1 MGFEETASAV
11 SFFMLINRDM
21 TALNRNPSNT
31 NFLQPNKFTLNFS
44 RAPNL
49 QYFAQTISLPGL
61 STSEI
66 PVNNPFV
73 ELYAPGEKSIYDTL
87 NVTFIVDAELQSWL
101 EIHDWIRAMT
111 FPTEFE
117 EYQSLSKLTQF
128 NSAQVTKTPQYA
140 DASVTILS
148 ASNKP
153 YYRFNF
159 KNLFPISIGG
169 FVMSTTD
176 TPDTVI
182 TSDATFR
189 FTYYNVERLI

>member
-1 MGFEETASAV
+1 MGFRETPSGV
-11 SFFMLINRDM
+11 SFFTHINRDM
-21 TALNRNPSNT
+21 TVLTRSPTNPNS
-31 NFLQPNKFTLNFS
+31 LQPNKFTLNFS

-49 QYFAQTISLPGL
+49 QYFCQTISLPGL

-73 ELYAPGEKSIYDTL
+73 ELYAPGEKAIYDVL

-111 FPTEFE
+111 FPTEYE

-128 NSAQVTKTPQYA
+128 NTAQATKTPQYA

-159 KNLFPISIGG
+159 KDLFPISIGG
-169 FVMSTTD
+169 FVMSSTD
-176 TPDTVI
+176 TPDTII

>member
-1 MGFEETASAV
+1 
-11 SFFMLINRDM
+11 M
-21 TALNRNPSNT
+21 TALTRNPSNT
-31 NFLQPNKFTLNFS
+31 NPLQPNKFTLNFS

-49 QYFAQTISLPGL
+49 QYFCQTISLPGI

-73 ELYAPGEKSIYDTL
+73 ELYAPGEKTIYDVL
-87 NVTFIVDAELQSWL
+87 NVTFIVDAELQGWL
-101 EIHDWIRAMT
+101 EIHDWLRAMT

-128 NSAQVTKTPQYA
+128 NTAQVTKTPQYA
-140 DASVTILS
+140 DGSVTILS

-159 KNLFPISIGG
+159 KDLFPISIGG
-169 FVMSTTD
+169 FVMSTTH
-176 TPDTVI
+176 TPDTII

>member
-1 MGFEETASAV
+1 MSA
-11 SFFMLINRDM
+11 LD
-21 TALNRNPSNT
+21 RNPT
-31 NFLQPNKFTLNFS
+31 NPNSLQSNKFTLNFS

-49 QYFAQTISLPGL
+49 QYFCQTISLPGI

-73 ELYAPGEKSIYDTL
+73 ELYAPGEKAIYDVL
-87 NVTFIVDAELQSWL
+87 SITFIVDAELRSWL
-101 EIHDWIRAMT
+101 EIHDWLRAMT

-117 EYQSLSKLTQF
+117 EYQQLGSLNRFDATRLST
-128 NSAQVTKTPQYA
+128 TPQYS

-153 YYRFNF
+153 YYKFNF

-169 FVMSTTD
+169 FVMSSTEG
-176 TPDTVI
+176 PDSII

-189 FTYYNVERLI
+189 FTYYNVEKLF

>member
-1 MGFEETASAV
+1 
-11 SFFMLINRDM
+11 M
-21 TALNRNPSNT
+21 TALTRNPINPNS
-31 NFLQPNKFTLNFS
+31 LQPNKFTLNFS

-49 QYFAQTISLPGL
+49 QYFCQTISLPGI

-73 ELYAPGEKSIYDTL
+73 ELYAPGEKTIYDVL
-87 NVTFIVDAELQSWL
+87 NITFIVDAELQGWL
-101 EIHDWIRAMT
+101 EIHDWLRAMT

-117 EYQSLSKLTQF
+117 EYQSLGKLSQF
-128 NSAQVTKTPQYA
+128 TTAQASKTPQYT

-159 KNLFPISIGG
+159 KDIFPISIGG

>member
-1 MGFEETASAV
+1 MGFKETASAV
-11 SFFMLINRDM
+11 SFFAYINRDM
-21 TALNRNPSNT
+21 TILSRNPINPNS
-31 NFLQPNKFTLNFS
+31 LQPNKFTLNFS

-49 QYFAQTISLPGL
+49 QYFCQTISLPGI

-73 ELYAPGEKSIYDTL
+73 ELYAPGEKTIYDVL
-87 NVTFIVDAELQSWL
+87 NVTFIVDAELQGWL
-101 EIHDWIRAMT
+101 EIHDWLRAMT
-111 FPTEFE
+111 FPTEYE
-117 EYQSLSKLTQF
+117 EYQSLGKLTQF
-128 NSAQVTKTPQYA
+128 NTAQVTKTPQYA

-159 KNLFPISIGG
+159 KDLFPISIGG
-169 FVMSTTD
+169 FVMSSTD
-176 TPDTVI
+176 TPDTII